1 MKRIALLLLAP
12 FLATSAIAQ
21 PADPWVARGRA
32 MLEHAINI
40 PTVAG
45 REKVPELANYLAGEF
60 RKAGWAEADIHVI
73 PYVGEGDN
81 KTAALIMRW
90 PAAGAPKGKPILL
103 MGHMDVVEAK
113 REDWTV
119 DPFVFAEKDGYYYGR
134 GTADIKGPTV
144 AMLTALLKLK
154 SQGFKPQRD
163 LVVLLTGDEE
173 TAEVGAKLAAT
184 EWRKWTDAEYGLN
197 ADAGGGSFTAD
208 GRPLGFGLQTAEKTF
223 ADYTLTVRNK
233 GGHSSRPRPD
243 NAIYQ
248 LAHALDRI
256 EAYRFEP
263 ALNET
268 TRAYYQV
275 RQQDEKGALGNA
287 MRAWLKDPKDGKAA
301 DAIEADPLEVGSTRT
316 RCVATLLSGGHA
328 DNALPQLATANIN
341 CRILPG
347 VSPDAIRTEL
357 EAAIKDP
364 GVVVTRRDDN
374 ATTAASP
381 LRPDVVAAFT
391 DAVHAR
397 FPASK
402 IVPQMSAGAT
412 DGAKFRAVGIPIY
425 GVDGAWIISPDD
437 ERAHGRDERLPVK
450 AFADDIAHWDGML
463 SRLAAQ

>member
-1 MKRIALLLLAP
+1 MKRLALILAPLLLS
-12 FLATSAIAQ
+12 TSAFAQ
-21 PADPWVARGRA
+21 APDPWVARGRT

-45 REKVPELANYLAGEF
+45 REKVPELATYLAGEF
-60 RKAGWAEADIHVI
+60 RKAGWADADIHII
-73 PYVGEGDN
+73 PYVGEADN
-81 KTAALIMRW
+81 KTAALILRW
-90 PAAGAPKGKPILL
+90 PAAGAPKSKPILL
-103 MGHMDVVEAK
+103 MGHLDVVEAK
-113 REDWTV
+113 REDWTI

-154 SQGFKPQRD
+154 AAGFKPKRD
-163 LVVLLTGDEE
+163 IVVLLTGDEE
-173 TAEVGAKLAAT
+173 TAEIGAKLAAT

-197 ADAGGGSFTAD
+197 ADAGGGAFTAD

-243 NAIYQ
+243 NAIYE
-248 LAHALDRI
+248 LAHALERI

-263 ALNET
+263 AMNET

-275 RQQDEKGALGNA
+275 RQQDEKGPLGDA

-301 DAIEADPLEVGSTRT
+301 DLIEADPLEVGSTRT
-316 RCVATLLSGGHA
+316 RCVATLLAGGHA

-347 VSPDAIRTEL
+347 VSPDAIRDEL
-357 EAAIKDP
+357 EKVVADP

-374 ATTAASP
+374 VSTAASP
-381 LRPDVVAAFT
+381 LRPDVVGAFT

-397 FPASK
+397 FPSAK

-425 GVDGAWIISPDD
+425 GVDGAWIISPED

-450 AFADDIAHWDGML
+450 AFADDIDHWHRML

>member
-1 MKRIALLLLAP
+1 MTHRIALLLAP
-12 FLATSAIAQ
+12 LLATAATAQ
-21 PADPWVARGRA
+21 APDPWVAKGRT

-45 REKVPELANYLAGEF
+45 REKVPELATYIAGEF
-60 RKAGWAEADIHVI
+60 RKAGWADSDLHIQ
-73 PYVGEGDN
+73 PYEGEDHN

-90 PAAGAPKGKPILL
+90 PAVGAPKGKPILL

-113 REDWTV
+113 REDWTI
-119 DPFVFAEKDGYYYGR
+119 DPFTFVEKDGYYYGR
-134 GTADIKGPTV
+134 GTSDIKGPTV

-154 SQGFKPQRD
+154 AAGFKPKRD
-163 LVVLLTGDEE
+163 IIVLLTGDEE

-184 EWRKWTDAEYGLN
+184 EWRKWTDADYGLN
-197 ADAGGGSFTAD
+197 ADAGGGAFKPD
-208 GRPLGFGLQTAEKTF
+208 GTPLGFGLQTAEKTF

-243 NAIYQ
+243 NAIYE
-248 LAHALDRI
+248 LAHALEKI

-275 RQQDEKGALGNA
+275 RQQDEKGALGDA
-287 MRAWLKDPKDGKAA
+287 MRAWLKNPNDGRAA
-301 DAIEADPLEVGSTRT
+301 DVIEADPLEVGSTRT

-347 VSPDAIRTEL
+347 VSPDAIRAEL
-357 EAAIKDP
+357 EKVVADP
-364 GVVVTRRDDN
+364 GVAVTRRDDN
-374 ATTAASP
+374 VSTPASP
-381 LRPDVVAAFT
+381 LRADVVSAFT
-391 DAVHAR
+391 DSVHAR
-397 FPASK
+397 FPHSK
-402 IVPQMSAGAT
+402 ILPQMSAGAT
-412 DGAKFRAVGIPIY
+412 DGAKFRAVGIPVY
-425 GVDGAWIISPDD
+425 GADGAWIVSPDD

-450 AFADDIAHWDGML
+450 AFADDIAHWDRML